1 MSTRT
6 IPATAKV
13 LGYAGVLPFGALA
26 LLHVFGG
33 ASIEA
38 HAERAF
44 LLYGGIILSFLGG
57 IRWGVATGEERFR
70 GIGPFFSVLPS
81 LWAFLFLLWP
91 DTRVAPWGL
100 LAGFVVMGLADR
112 FRPAAGSADWMIV
125 LRSRLTSAVIACFGV
140 LIASLYLV

>member
-6 IPATAKV
+6 IPATAKL

-26 LLHVFGG
+26 LLHVFGSG
-33 ASIEA
+33 PVEA

-57 IRWGVATGEERFR
+57 IRWGVATGKDRFR
-70 GIGPFFSVLPS
+70 GIAPYLSVLPS
-81 LWAFLFLLWP
+81 LWAFFFLLWP
-91 DTRVAPWGL
+91 DPRAALWGL

-112 FRPAAGSADWMIV
+112 FQPAAGSADWMIV

-140 LIASLYLV
+140 LIASAYLV